1 MENRDQKKNQLE
13 NIIKSSTDAI
23 QNQLIDYKDKGKN
36 VLVIGGIIVAAYA
49 FSRLFSDKDETSE
62 ESVNSDSSNKP
73 SFLGSAV
80 GGMVTSVLLTLA
92 KNKILELIE
101 HLDKNEQPNQ

>member
-36 VLVIGGIIVAAYA
+36 ILVVGGIIVAAYA
-49 FSRLFSDKDETSE
+49 FSRLFTAKEEEVEVKTLETTKE
-62 ESVNSDSSNKP
+62 P

-80 GGMVTSVLLTLA
+80 TGVVTSVLLTLA

-101 HLDKNEQPNQ
+101 QLNENEQPNK

>member
-1 MENRDQKKNQLE
+1 MQNRDQKKNQLE

-36 VLVIGGIIVAAYA
+36 ILVVGGIIVAAYA
-49 FSRLFSDKDETSE
+49 FSRLFTDKEDEDEVKTLE
-62 ESVNSDSSNKP
+62 TTKEP

-80 GGMVTSVLLTLA
+80 TGVVTSVLLTLA

-101 HLDKNEQPNQ
+101 QLNENEQPNK